1 MKEMMDEMIIYVKK
15 IYIYICNVCEVYFYL
30 Y

>member
-15 IYIYICNVCEVYFYL
+15 KYIYICNVCEVYFYL